1 LKFIPYPGVGH
12 MAVQEAGEETGRDVR
27 AFLDG
32 KIEAGT
38 EDEA

>member
-1 LKFIPYPGVGH
+1 

-32 KIEAGT
+32 ELDAT
-38 EDEA
+38 EEQVP